1 MLSYV
6 FPIYPNK
13 EQKGALEMTFD
24 LCRFTYNS
32 LLEELQK
39 QDRVDRSKIQHR
51 ILELKGQ
58 HSELNKV
65 YSKTLQYECY
75 RLFSNLSALK
85 GLKKRG
91 RKVGKLRFKGRNW
104 FNTIV
109 YNQSGF
115 EFTKVTDKRGTID
128 LSKIGLIK
136 VKTHREISGNIK
148 QLIIKKSCGKWY
160 LILQTDAKGDALRCG
175 NGKVGIDLG
184 IESYLTESNGSK
196 IDNPKTL
203 EGHLGK
209 LKEIQQKIARSKKGS
224 KNREKVKFQLQKL
237 HVRISNTRN
246 DFIHKTTTSLI
257 RQNRFIAV
265 EKLNIREMMEKP
277 HYNAKNIADAS
288 WSRFL
293 QVLRYKAE
301 SAGCEV
307 VEVNPRNT
315 SKTCSNCGNMQ
326 EMPLYARSYNCNACH
341 MSMDRDHNS
350 AINILKKA
358 SGGLEWASA
367 ETANVPSMKQEAT
380 AFRQW

>member
-1 MLSYV
+1 MLSYT

-13 EQKGALEMTFD
+13 EQKGILETTFD

-39 QDRVDRSKIQHR
+39 QDAIDRSRIQHK
-51 ILELKGQ
+51 IVELKDQ
-58 HSELNKV
+58 HPELDKV

-75 RLFSNLSALK
+75 RLFSNLSVLK

-91 RKVGKLRFKGRNW
+91 RKVGKLRFKGKQW

-109 YNQSGF
+109 YNHSGF
-115 EFTKVTDKRGTID
+115 EFAKVTEKKGVIN
-128 LSKIGLIK
+128 LSKIGKIR

-148 QLIIKKSCGKWY
+148 QLIIKRSCGKWY
-160 LILQTDAKGDALRCG
+160 LILQTDAKRDFLKCG
-175 NGKVGIDLG
+175 NKGTGIDLG
-184 IESYLTESNGSK
+184 IESYLTESNGNK
-196 IDNPKTL
+196 VDNPKTL
-203 EGHLGK
+203 ERHLGK
-209 LKEIQQKIARSKKGS
+209 LKEIHQNIARCKKGS
-224 KNREKVKFQLQKL
+224 KNREKAKLRLQKL
-237 HVRISNTRN
+237 HAKISNIRK

-257 RQNRFIAV
+257 RQNCFIAV
-265 EKLNIREMMEKP
+265 EKLNIREMMEEP
-277 HYNAKNIADAS
+277 HYNARNIADAS
-288 WSRFL
+288 WNRFL

-307 VEVNPRNT
+307 VEVDPRNT
-315 SKTCSNCGNMQ
+315 SKACSNCGNIQ
-326 EMPLYARSYNCNACH
+326 EMPLYARTYDCSACH

-358 SGGLEWASA
+358 SEGLEWASA